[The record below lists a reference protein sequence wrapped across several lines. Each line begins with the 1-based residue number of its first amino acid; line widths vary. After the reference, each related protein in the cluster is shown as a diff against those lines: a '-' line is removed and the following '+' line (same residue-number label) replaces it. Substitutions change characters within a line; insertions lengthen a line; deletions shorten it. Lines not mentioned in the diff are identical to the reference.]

1 MNVQISSSLRRALA
15 VALTSL
21 GVLAACGGGVSE
33 QGTGDTPQVFATGP
47 ISGFGSVIVNG
58 VRYDDSQ
65 ATPVDEDGVRL
76 SSGLLLG
83 MLVQIEGENLD
94 RNATPLPTAKAKT
107 ITVYSELLGR
117 VEARDDVAGTLTI
130 LGQTVSIVP
139 TPATDRP
146 VAVGDLVEVY
156 GLHDEARQRYTATRI
171 QHRAGVSA
179 LRLHGKVGSL
189 GSDSFT
195 VGGATIRYSSPPDG
209 LAVGAV
215 LSLKLDTAPVA
226 AGTWTLQSGKTI
238 APKVPADGTEVEVE
252 GVIASYTSPS
262 SMVVQGIPVDA
273 SGARLE
279 GGTTLAAGMTI
290 EAEGVMRGGVL
301 RASKV
306 EIKKADDDD
315 GSQEPT
321 EVEITSTISSVDS
334 ANKTL
339 VLSKGSQKVDYSAAR
354 LRDGLQ
360 ASQLVSGL
368 RIEVKGV
375 LSDDGTTV
383 LASEI
388 KRDD

>member
-1 MNVQISSSLRRALA
+1 MNLPCPSTLRRALA
-15 VALTSL
+15 VALGSL
-21 GVLAACGGGVSE
+21 GLLVACGGGVSE
-33 QGTGDTPQVFATGP
+33 QGTGAPPQVFASGP

-58 VRYDDSQ
+58 VRYDDTGVS
-65 ATPVDEDGVRL
+65 AKTEDGAAVNL
-76 SSGLLLG
+76 QLG

-94 RNATPLPTAKAKT
+94 RNTTPLPTATAKS

-117 VEARDDVAGTLTI
+117 VDARDDVAGTLTI
-130 LGQTVSIVP
+130 LGQTVSLLP
-139 TPATDRP
+139 TPATDRA

-156 GLHDEARQRYTATRI
+156 GLHDVARQRYTATRI
-171 QHRAGVSA
+171 QHRSGVSA

-189 GSDSFT
+189 GSNSFT
-195 VGGATIRYSSPPDG
+195 VGGATIRYTTAPEG

-215 LSLKLDTAPVA
+215 LKLKLATTPVGA
-226 AGTWTLQSGKTI
+226 NTWTLQSAQVAERTL
-238 APKVPADGTEVEVE
+238 PADDTEVEVE
-252 GVIASYTSPS
+252 GVIATYTSLS
-262 SMVVQGIPVDA
+262 NLVVQGIPVDA
-273 SGARLE
+273 SSARLE

-306 EIKKADDDD
+306 EIKQSDD
-315 GSQEPT
+315 GGGGTEPT
-321 EVEITSTISSVDS
+321 EVEITSAIASVNTAS
-334 ANKTL
+334 KTL

-354 LRDGLQ
+354 LRDGLLE
-360 ASQLVSGL
+360 SQLAVGL

-383 LASEI
+383 LASDI